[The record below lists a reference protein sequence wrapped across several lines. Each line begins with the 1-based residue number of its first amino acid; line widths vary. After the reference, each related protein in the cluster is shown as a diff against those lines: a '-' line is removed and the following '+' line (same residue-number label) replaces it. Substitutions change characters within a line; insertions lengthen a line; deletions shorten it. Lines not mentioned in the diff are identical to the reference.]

1 MKRLVLII
9 ILLLSVSAVAFASE
23 GEQQDQQTRKFQL
36 QNTFIGFG
44 AGSRHQ
50 GDRDSAKML
59 LGLDI
64 TGTTIAVSGGLGLAG
79 SIIVYNGLRAMVG
92 DVTKADIYVS
102 AGVLGAGL
110 VTLIVSKILGWN
122 APLRY

>member
-9 ILLLSVSAVAFASE
+9 IVILSVSAIVFASE
-23 GEQQDQQTRKFQL
+23 GEQDRQTRKFQL

-50 GDRDSAKML
+50 GDRDSSKML

-64 TGTTIAVSGGLGLAG
+64 TGTTLAVSGGLSLAG

-110 VTLIVSKILGWN
+110 VTLIVSRILGWN

>member
-9 ILLLSVSAVAFASE
+9 IVLLAVSAVAFASE
-23 GEQQDQQTRKFQL
+23 GEQQDQQLKRFQL

-50 GDRDSAKML
+50 GDSASAKML

-64 TGTTIAVSGGLGLAG
+64 TGTTLAVSGGLSLAG

-110 VTLIVSKILGWN
+110 VTLIV
-122 APLRY
+122 

>member
-9 ILLLSVSAVAFASE
+9 IVILSVSAVAFASE
-23 GEQQDQQTRKFQL
+23 GEQDRQTRKFQL

-44 AGSRHQ
+44 SGSRHQ
-50 GDRDSAKML
+50 GDTDSAKML

-64 TGTTIAVSGGLGLAG
+64 TGTTLAVSGGLSLAG

-110 VTLIVSKILGWN
+110 VTLIVSRILGWN

>member
-9 ILLLSVSAVAFASE
+9 IVILSVSAVAFASE
-23 GEQQDQQTRKFQL
+23 GEQNRQTRKFQL

-44 AGSRHQ
+44 SGSRHQ
-50 GDRDSAKML
+50 GDTDSAKLL

-64 TGTTIAVSGGLGLAG
+64 TGTTLAVSGGLSLAG
-79 SIIVYNGLRAMVG
+79 SIIVYNGMRAMVG

-110 VTLIVSKILGWN
+110 VTLIVSRILGWN

>member
-9 ILLLSVSAVAFASE
+9 IVLLAVSAVAFASE
-23 GEQQDQQTRKFQL
+23 GEQQDQQIKKFQL

-44 AGSRHQ
+44 SGSRHH
-50 GDRDSAKML
+50 RDSAKLL

-64 TGTTIAVSGGLGLAG
+64 TGTTLAVSGGLSLAG

-110 VTLIVSKILGWN
+110 VTLIVSRILGWN

>member
-9 ILLLSVSAVAFASE
+9 IVILSVSAIVFASE
-23 GEQQDQQTRKFQL
+23 GEQDRQTRKFQL

-64 TGTTIAVSGGLGLAG
+64 TGTTLAVSGGLSLAG
-79 SIIVYNGLRAMVG
+79 SIIVYNGMRAMVG

-110 VTLIVSKILGWN
+110 VTLIVSRILGWN
-122 APLRY
+122 APLRH